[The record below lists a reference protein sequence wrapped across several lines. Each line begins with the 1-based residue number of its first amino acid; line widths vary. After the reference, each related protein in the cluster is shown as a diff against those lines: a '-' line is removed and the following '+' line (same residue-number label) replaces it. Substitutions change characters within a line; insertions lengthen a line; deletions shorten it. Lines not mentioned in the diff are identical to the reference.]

1 MFKPIQSRTLT
12 ISGASLPTHGGF
24 PVLRAMRLRGSERL
38 GTLYK
43 YTLDVMTVDEPT
55 LGVWQ
60 AKELVPPDA
69 LIGTEITA
77 VIEYEGNGTFTA
89 GLRGNAGSA
98 NLGAGKREITGLI
111 TAIRSQGADDRH
123 AYYRL
128 TIRPWLWLATR
139 NRENRIFQ
147 NQSVVEI
154 SELILKSDRYNFPYE
169 LRLAASGFRS
179 GFPKRDYVRQF
190 WESDF
195 AFLSRLWREWGLY
208 FFMEGS
214 TLVVCDSPGSHK
226 PHDVA
231 YETLSYHAPGG
242 KRIDEEHVHKLA
254 VAHELTAGTVS
265 LIDYDYTR
273 SRAQLGASKSD
284 PRGMAFSNAEHYGWG
299 DYSQPLAG
307 SMGLSA
313 KPNDYQEEAEYLAQ
327 VRVDAL
333 RCRGLRARGTGNVR
347 GMMTGRTFKLQG
359 YPIEKANIEYLVVAT
374 QIDIRNVDET
384 SRPSGEGAQYQCV
397 TDFVLQPANAFFKNR
412 AKTKRPRCGAETAVV
427 VGPKDQPMW
436 VDGYARIKVQFI
448 WDRQGQRD
456 QDASC
461 AVRVSSPWQGNGFGT
476 IYLPRIG
483 QEITI
488 SYHEDDPDKPYV
500 SDRMV
505 NQLNQPPW
513 ELPKNQA
520 LSGTR
525 TRDLKGSQ
533 SNHIVADDT
542 PGKLQVQVASDHGQ
556 SRLVLG
562 YNTRIGGREG
572 RLEARGEGM
581 EFATNLWAVFRA
593 NRGMLISTETRPG
606 ATAPAKDMGETV
618 QRLTQAREQHEEL
631 ARLARQHKAQQDGAD
646 QTDATKAIK
655 TQNEAIRGDAVSTDN
670 PFPQLTRPD
679 LVIASAAG
687 TSMTAA
693 QSTHIASGQDVAVT
707 TGRDVSISSGRSF
720 LASVKGA
727 ISIFAYEL
735 GMRLIAAQGKVE
747 MQAQSDEMALSALKD
762 ITITSTDSKIILT
775 APKEIW
781 IGAGGSYIKI
791 NAEGIENG
799 TPGHI
804 LEKTSFWDKPGPAT
818 MRMPA
823 PVLPLST
830 LVQNPVQEYTQ
841 VFDVSTLLGREGL
854 ASALDSQPYRIYLP
868 DGTIQQQ
875 GMLTDG
881 ATTIV
886 QTSTSTKVKCEI
898 GAGEWSIGE
907 DTYDKHEL
915 DDPAEA

>member
-12 ISGASLPTHGGF
+12 ISGASLPTCGEI
-24 PVLRAMRLRGSERL
+24 PVLSAVRIAGTDKL

-60 AKELVPPDA
+60 AKELVSPNA

-77 VIEYEGNGTFTA
+77 AIEYEGNGTFKPGLPGDTA
-89 GLRGNAGSA
+89 RA

-111 TAIRSQGADDRH
+111 TAVCSKGADDRH

-154 SELILKSDRYNFPYE
+154 TDSILKDDRYGFPCE
-169 LRLAASGFRS
+169 FRLAAWGFRS

-195 AFLSRLWREWGLY
+195 EFLSRLWREWGLY

-214 TLVVCDSPGSHK
+214 TLVLCDSPGSHK
-226 PHDVA
+226 AHGEA
-231 YETLSYHAPGG
+231 YETISYHPPDG
-242 KRIDEEHVHKLA
+242 KRIDEEHIRKLA

-273 SRAQLGASKSD
+273 ARAQLGASKSD
-284 PRGMAFSNAEHYGWG
+284 PGDTAFANAEHYAWG

-307 SMGLSA
+307 SMGLSDD
-313 KPNDYQEEAEYLAQ
+313 PNDFQREAEYLAR

-333 RCRGLRARGTGNVR
+333 RCRSLRARGTGNVR
-347 GMMTGRTFKLQG
+347 GMVTGQTFRLRG
-359 YPIEKANIEYLVVAT
+359 YPIEKANIDYLVVST
-374 QIDIRNVDET
+374 RIDIRNVDET
-384 SRPSGEGAQYQCV
+384 SRPSDAGAHYQCV
-397 TDFVLQPANAFFKNR
+397 TDFVLQPANVFFRNR
-412 AKTKRPRCGAETAVV
+412 AKAKRPRCGAETAIV
-427 VGPKDQPMW
+427 VGPQDQPMW

-448 WDRQGQRD
+448 WDRQGTKD
-456 QDASC
+456 QNASC
-461 AVRVSSPWQGNGFGT
+461 WVRVSSPWQGNGFGA
-476 IYLPRIG
+476 IYLPRVN
-483 QEITI
+483 QEITV

-500 SDRMV
+500 SDRQV
-505 NQLNQPPW
+505 NQFNQPPW

-525 TRDLKGSQ
+525 TRDLEGSQ
-533 SNHIVADDT
+533 SNHIAADDT
-542 PGKLQVQVASDHGQ
+542 PGKLQVQVASDYGQ

-562 YNTRIGGREG
+562 YNTRIEGREG
-572 RLEARGEGM
+572 RLEARGEGA
-581 EFATNLWAVFRA
+581 EYATNLWAVFRA
-593 NRGMLISTETRPG
+593 NRGMLLSTETRAG

-618 QRLTQAREQHEEL
+618 QRLSHAYEQHVDT
-631 ARLARQHKAQQDGAD
+631 AQTAQRHKAQQA
-646 QTDATKAIK
+646 QASQNDAALAIT
-655 TQNEAIRGDAVSTDN
+655 TQNDAIRGGVKTPEN
-670 PFPQLTRPD
+670 PFPELTRPD
-679 LVIASAAG
+679 MVIASAAG
-687 TSMTAA
+687 FATSAA
-693 QSTHIASGQDVAVT
+693 QSTHLASHQDHAVT
-707 TGRDVSISSGRSF
+707 AGRDVSFSSGRSF
-720 LASVKGA
+720 LAAVRGA
-727 ISIFAYEL
+727 VSLFAYQL
-735 GMRLIAAQGKVE
+735 GMKLIAANGKVE
-747 MQAQSDEMALSALKD
+747 IQAQSDEMALAALKD

-775 APKEIW
+775 ADKEIW

-791 NAEGIENG
+791 NAAGIENG

-804 LEKTSFWDKPGPAT
+804 LEKTSFWDKPGPAA
-818 MRMPA
+818 MRMPM

-830 LVQNPVQEYTQ
+830 LTQNPVQEYTQ
-841 VFDVSTLLGREGL
+841 VFDISTLLGHG
-854 ASALDSQPYRIYLP
+854 AFTSALDGQPYRIYLP

-875 GMLTDG
+875 GMLTEG
-881 ATTIV
+881 ATARV
-886 QTSTSTKVKCEI
+886 QTASSMKVKCEI
-898 GAGEWSIGE
+898 GAGAWSIGE
-907 DTYDKHEL
+907 DTYDQHEL
-915 DDPAEA
+915 DDHAHA